1 MNRLKENGKSEY
13 DNMKINRGGNIMLEV
28 KNVLKRYDDLVALDN
43 LSLDI
48 KKGEVFGLLGPNG
61 SGKTTLINCI
71 LSLSKFE
78 KGDIKIFDQPMS
90 VDRYDLKAKIGY
102 VPQEIAVFDELSV
115 YDNIDFFCGLYIQ
128 DRATRKQYVE
138 EAIEF
143 VGLND
148 FRKFVPKKLSGGLKR
163 RLNLACGLAHKPE
176 LLILDEPTVAVD
188 PQSRN
193 AILEGIMD
201 LNKKGMTVIYTSH
214 YMDEVEQICTR
225 ISIIDKGKLLAT
237 GDKYELKKLVG
248 LTDTLILKD
257 IDMKNLDLS
266 QLESIEGL
274 GKISLEGSNLSIGIQ
289 DNMAMTHIFAYLEN
303 NDIFFKGMDIIS
315 PSLNDVFLE
324 ITGKQLRDDL

>member
-1 MNRLKENGKSEY
+1 
-13 DNMKINRGGNIMLEV
+13 MLEV

-48 KKGEVFGLLGPNG
+48 KKGEVYGLLGPNG

-128 DRATRKQYVE
+128 DKATRKQYVE

-176 LLILDEPTVAVD
+176 LLILDEPTDAVY
-188 PQSRN
+188 PQRRN

-257 IDMKNLDLS
+257 IDMKNLDIS

-289 DNMAMTHIFAYLEN
+289 DNMSMTHIFAYLEN
-303 NDIFFKGMDIIS
+303 NDIFFKGMDINS

>member
-1 MNRLKENGKSEY
+1 
-13 DNMKINRGGNIMLEV
+13 MLEV

-48 KKGEVFGLLGPNG
+48 KKGEVYGLLGPNG
-61 SGKTTLINCI
+61 SGKTTLINCV

-102 VPQEIAVFDELSV
+102 VPQEIAVFDELNV

-128 DRATRKQYVE
+128 DKATRKQYVE

-257 IDMKNLDLS
+257 IDMKNLDIS

-303 NDIFFKGMDIIS
+303 NDIFFKGMDINS

>member
-1 MNRLKENGKSEY
+1 
-13 DNMKINRGGNIMLEV
+13 MLEV

-48 KKGEVFGLLGPNG
+48 KKGEVYGLLGPNG

-128 DRATRKQYVE
+128 DKATRKQYVE
-138 EAIEF
+138 EAREF

-257 IDMKNLDLS
+257 IDMKNLDIS

-303 NDIFFKGMDIIS
+303 NDIFFKGMDINS

>member
-1 MNRLKENGKSEY
+1 
-13 DNMKINRGGNIMLEV
+13 MLEV

-48 KKGEVFGLLGPNG
+48 KKGEVYGLLGPNG

-128 DRATRKQYVE
+128 DKATRKQYVE

-176 LLILDEPTVAVD
+176 LLILDEPTVGVD

-303 NDIFFKGMDIIS
+303 NDIFFKGMDINS

>member
-1 MNRLKENGKSEY
+1 
-13 DNMKINRGGNIMLEV
+13 MLEV
-28 KNVLKRYDDLVALDN
+28 KNVLKRFDDLVAIDN
-43 LSLDI
+43 LSMDI
-48 KKGEVFGLLGPNG
+48 NKGEIYGLLGPNG

-71 LSLSKFE
+71 LSLCAFE
-78 KGDIKIFDQPMS
+78 KGRIKVFDETMS
-90 VDRYDLKAKIGY
+90 ATRYDLKSKIGY
-102 VPQEIAVFDELSV
+102 VPQEIAVFDELTV
-115 YDNIDFFCGLYIQ
+115 YENIDFFCGLYIQ
-128 DRATRKQYVE
+128 DKDIRKEYVE

-148 FRKFVPKKLSGGLKR
+148 FRKYVPKKLSGGLKR
-163 RLNLACGLAHKPE
+163 RLNLACGLVHKPE

-193 AILEGIMD
+193 SILEGIVD
-201 LNKKGMTVIYTSH
+201 LNKKGTTIIYTSH
-214 YMDEVEQICTR
+214 YMDEVEQICTK
-225 ISIIDKGKLLAT
+225 ISIIDKGRLLAT

-257 IDMKNLDLS
+257 IDMVKLDLD
-266 QLESIEGL
+266 QLEKIAGL
-274 GKISLEGSNLSIGIQ
+274 GKVEVSANNLSIGIL
-289 DNMAMTHIFAYLEN
+289 DNMAISHVFTYLEN

>member
-1 MNRLKENGKSEY
+1 
-13 DNMKINRGGNIMLEV
+13 MLEV

-43 LSLDI
+43 LSLDR
-48 KKGEVFGLLGPNG
+48 KKGEVYGLLGPNG

-128 DRATRKQYVE
+128 DKATRKQYVE

-163 RLNLACGLAHKPE
+163 RLNLACGWAHKPE

-303 NDIFFKGMDIIS
+303 NDIFFKGMDINS

>member
-1 MNRLKENGKSEY
+1 
-13 DNMKINRGGNIMLEV
+13 MLEV

-48 KKGEVFGLLGPNG
+48 KKGEVYGLLGPNG

-128 DRATRKQYVE
+128 DKATRKQYVE

-303 NDIFFKGMDIIS
+303 NDIFFKGMDINS

-324 ITGKQLRDDL
+324 ITGKQFRDDL

>member
-1 MNRLKENGKSEY
+1 M
-13 DNMKINRGGNIMLEV
+13 
-28 KNVLKRYDDLVALDN
+28 VALDN

-90 VDRYDLKAKIGY
+90 ADRYDLKAKIGY

-138 EAIEF
+138 DAIEF

-201 LNKKGMTVIYTSH
+201 LNNKGMTVIYTSH

-289 DNMAMTHIFAYLEN
+289 DNLAMTHIFAYLEN

>member
-1 MNRLKENGKSEY
+1 
-13 DNMKINRGGNIMLEV
+13 MLEV
-28 KNVLKRYDDLVALDN
+28 KNVLKRFDDLVAIDN
-43 LSLDI
+43 LSMDI
-48 KKGEVFGLLGPNG
+48 NKGEIYGLLGPNG

-71 LSLSKFE
+71 LSLCEFE
-78 KGDIKIFDQPMS
+78 KGQIKVFDENMS
-90 VDRYDLKAKIGY
+90 ATRYDLKSKIGY
-102 VPQEIAVFDELSV
+102 VPQEIAVFDELTV
-115 YDNIDFFCGLYIQ
+115 YENIDFFCGLYIQ
-128 DRATRKQYVE
+128 DKDIRKEYVE

-148 FRKFVPKKLSGGLKR
+148 FRKYVPKKLSGGLKR
-163 RLNLACGLAHKPE
+163 RLNLACGLVHKPE

-193 AILEGIMD
+193 SILEGIVD
-201 LNKKGMTVIYTSH
+201 LNKKGTTIIYTSH
-214 YMDEVEQICTR
+214 YMDEVEQICTK
-225 ISIIDKGKLLAT
+225 ISIIDKGRLLAT

-257 IDMKNLDLS
+257 IDMIKLDLD
-266 QLESIEGL
+266 QLEKIAGL
-274 GKISLEGSNLSIGIQ
+274 GKVEVSANNLSIGIL
-289 DNMAMTHIFAYLEN
+289 DNMAISHVFTYLEN

>member
-1 MNRLKENGKSEY
+1 
-13 DNMKINRGGNIMLEV
+13 MLEV

-90 VDRYDLKAKIGY
+90 ADRYDLKAKIGY

-138 EAIEF
+138 DAIEF

-193 AILEGIMD
+193 AFLEGIMD
-201 LNKKGMTVIYTSH
+201 LNNKGMTVIYTSH

-289 DNMAMTHIFAYLEN
+289 DNLAMTHIFAYLEN

>member
-1 MNRLKENGKSEY
+1 
-13 DNMKINRGGNIMLEV
+13 MLEV

-48 KKGEVFGLLGPNG
+48 KKGEVYGLLGPNG

-128 DRATRKQYVE
+128 DKATRKQYVE

-225 ISIIDKGKLLAT
+225 VSIIDKGKLLAT

-303 NDIFFKGMDIIS
+303 NDIFFKGMDINS

>member
-1 MNRLKENGKSEY
+1 
-13 DNMKINRGGNIMLEV
+13 MLEV

-128 DRATRKQYVE
+128 DKATRKQYVE

-257 IDMKNLDLS
+257 IDMKNLDIS

-303 NDIFFKGMDIIS
+303 NDIFFKGMDINS

>member
-1 MNRLKENGKSEY
+1 MNRLKENGKSKY

-90 VDRYDLKAKIGY
+90 ADRYDLKAKIGY

-201 LNKKGMTVIYTSH
+201 LNNKGMTVIYTSH

-289 DNMAMTHIFAYLEN
+289 DNLAMTHIFAYLEN

>member
-1 MNRLKENGKSEY
+1 
-13 DNMKINRGGNIMLEV
+13 MLEV

-48 KKGEVFGLLGPNG
+48 KKGEVYGLLGPNG

-128 DRATRKQYVE
+128 DKATRKQYVE

-193 AILEGIMD
+193 AILEEIMD

-257 IDMKNLDLS
+257 IDMKNLDIS

-303 NDIFFKGMDIIS
+303 NDIFFKGMDINS

>member
-1 MNRLKENGKSEY
+1 
-13 DNMKINRGGNIMLEV
+13 MLEV

-43 LSLDI
+43 LSLNI
-48 KKGEVFGLLGPNG
+48 KKGEVYGLLGPNG

-128 DRATRKQYVE
+128 DKATRKQYVE

-257 IDMKNLDLS
+257 IDMKNLDIS

-303 NDIFFKGMDIIS
+303 NDIFFKGMDINS

>member
-1 MNRLKENGKSEY
+1 
-13 DNMKINRGGNIMLEV
+13 MLEV

-90 VDRYDLKAKIGY
+90 ADRYDLKAKIGY

-138 EAIEF
+138 DAIEF

-201 LNKKGMTVIYTSH
+201 LNKGMTVIYTSH

-289 DNMAMTHIFAYLEN
+289 DNLAMTHIFAYLEN

>member
-1 MNRLKENGKSEY
+1 MNRLKENGKSKY

-90 VDRYDLKAKIGY
+90 TDRYDLKAKIGY

-188 PQSRN
+188 PQSKN

-289 DNMAMTHIFAYLEN
+289 DNLAMTHIFAYLEN

>member
-1 MNRLKENGKSEY
+1 
-13 DNMKINRGGNIMLEV
+13 MLEV

-48 KKGEVFGLLGPNG
+48 KKGEVYGLLGPNG

-128 DRATRKQYVE
+128 DKATREQYVE

-303 NDIFFKGMDIIS
+303 NDIFFKGMDINS

>member
-1 MNRLKENGKSEY
+1 
-13 DNMKINRGGNIMLEV
+13 MLEV

-90 VDRYDLKAKIGY
+90 ADRYDLKAKIGY

-138 EAIEF
+138 DAIEF

-163 RLNLACGLAHKPE
+163 RLNLACGLGHKPE

-201 LNKKGMTVIYTSH
+201 LNNKGMTVIYTSH

-289 DNMAMTHIFAYLEN
+289 DNLAMTHIFAYLEN

>member
-1 MNRLKENGKSEY
+1 
-13 DNMKINRGGNIMLEV
+13 MLEV

-48 KKGEVFGLLGPNG
+48 KKGEVYGLLGPNG

-128 DRATRKQYVE
+128 DKATRKQYVE

-303 NDIFFKGMDIIS
+303 NDIFFKSMDINS
-315 PSLNDVFLE
+315 PSLNDVCLE

>member
-1 MNRLKENGKSEY
+1 
-13 DNMKINRGGNIMLEV
+13 MLEV

-48 KKGEVFGLLGPNG
+48 KKGEVYGLLGPNG

-128 DRATRKQYVE
+128 DKATRKQYVE

-193 AILEGIMD
+193 AILERIMD

-257 IDMKNLDLS
+257 IDMKNLDIS

-303 NDIFFKGMDIIS
+303 NDIFFKGMDINS

>member
-1 MNRLKENGKSEY
+1 
-13 DNMKINRGGNIMLEV
+13 MLEV

-90 VDRYDLKAKIGY
+90 ADRYDLKAKIGY

-128 DRATRKQYVE
+128 DRSTRKQYVE

-257 IDMKNLDLS
+257 IDMAKLDLD
-266 QLESIEGL
+266 QLEKITGL
-274 GKISLEGSNLSIGIQ
+274 GKISITGSNLSISIL
-289 DNMAMTHIFAYLEN
+289 DNMAMSHIFAYLEN
-303 NDIFFKGMDIIS
+303 NDIFFKGMDISS

>member
-1 MNRLKENGKSEY
+1 
-13 DNMKINRGGNIMLEV
+13 MLEV

-48 KKGEVFGLLGPNG
+48 KKGEVYGLLGPNG
-61 SGKTTLINCI
+61 SGKTTLINCV

-102 VPQEIAVFDELSV
+102 VPQEIAVFDELNV

-128 DRATRKQYVE
+128 DKATRKQYVE

-303 NDIFFKGMDIIS
+303 NDIFFKGMDINS

>member
-1 MNRLKENGKSEY
+1 
-13 DNMKINRGGNIMLEV
+13 MLEV

-48 KKGEVFGLLGPNG
+48 KKGEVYGLLGPNG

-128 DRATRKQYVE
+128 DKATRKRYVE

-303 NDIFFKGMDIIS
+303 NDIFFKGMDINS

>member
-1 MNRLKENGKSEY
+1 
-13 DNMKINRGGNIMLEV
+13 MLEV

-48 KKGEVFGLLGPNG
+48 KKGEVYGLLGPNG

-128 DRATRKQYVE
+128 DKATRKQYVE

-257 IDMKNLDLS
+257 IDMKNLDIS

-303 NDIFFKGMDIIS
+303 NDIFFKGMDINS

-324 ITGKQLRDDL
+324 ITGMQLRDDL

>member
-1 MNRLKENGKSEY
+1 
-13 DNMKINRGGNIMLEV
+13 MLDV

-90 VDRYDLKAKIGY
+90 ADRYDLKAKIGY

-289 DNMAMTHIFAYLEN
+289 DNLAMTHIFAYLEN

>member
-1 MNRLKENGKSEY
+1 
-13 DNMKINRGGNIMLEV
+13 MLEV

-48 KKGEVFGLLGPNG
+48 KKGEVYGLLGPNG

-128 DRATRKQYVE
+128 DKATRKQYVE

-163 RLNLACGLAHKPE
+163 KLNLACGLAHKPE

-257 IDMKNLDLS
+257 IDMKNLDIS

-303 NDIFFKGMDIIS
+303 NDIFFKGMDINS

>member
-1 MNRLKENGKSEY
+1 
-13 DNMKINRGGNIMLEV
+13 MLEV
-28 KNVLKRYDDLVALDN
+28 KNVLKRFDDLVAIDN
-43 LSLDI
+43 LSMDI
-48 KKGEVFGLLGPNG
+48 NKGEIYGLLGPNG

-71 LSLSKFE
+71 LSLCTFE
-78 KGDIKIFDQPMS
+78 KGQIKVFDETMS
-90 VDRYDLKAKIGY
+90 ATRYDLKSKIGY
-102 VPQEIAVFDELSV
+102 VPQEIAVFDELTV
-115 YDNIDFFCGLYIQ
+115 YENIDFFCGLYIQ
-128 DRATRKQYVE
+128 DKDIRKEYVE

-148 FRKFVPKKLSGGLKR
+148 FRKYVPKKLSGGLKR
-163 RLNLACGLAHKPE
+163 RLNLACGLVHKPE

-193 AILEGIMD
+193 SILEGIVD
-201 LNKKGMTVIYTSH
+201 LNKKGTTIIYTSH
-214 YMDEVEQICTR
+214 YMDEVEQICTK
-225 ISIIDKGKLLAT
+225 ISIIDKGRLLAT

-257 IDMKNLDLS
+257 IDMVKLDLD
-266 QLESIEGL
+266 QLEKIAGL
-274 GKISLEGSNLSIGIQ
+274 GKVEVSANNLSIGIL
-289 DNMAMTHIFAYLEN
+289 DNMAISHVFTYLEN

>member
-1 MNRLKENGKSEY
+1 
-13 DNMKINRGGNIMLEV
+13 MLEV

-48 KKGEVFGLLGPNG
+48 KKGEVYGLLGPNG

-128 DRATRKQYVE
+128 DKATRKQYVE

-148 FRKFVPKKLSGGLKR
+148 FRKFVPKKLSGGLKG

-257 IDMKNLDLS
+257 IDMKNLDIS

-303 NDIFFKGMDIIS
+303 NDIFFKGMDINS

>member
-1 MNRLKENGKSEY
+1 MNRLKENGKSKY

-90 VDRYDLKAKIGY
+90 ADRYDLKAKIGY

-289 DNMAMTHIFAYLEN
+289 DNLAMTHIFAYLEN

>member
-1 MNRLKENGKSEY
+1 
-13 DNMKINRGGNIMLEV
+13 MLEV
-28 KNVLKRYDDLVALDN
+28 KNVLKRFDDLVAIDN
-43 LSLDI
+43 LSMDI
-48 KKGEVFGLLGPNG
+48 NKGEIYGLLGPNG

-71 LSLSKFE
+71 LSLCAFE
-78 KGDIKIFDQPMS
+78 KGQIKVFDETMS
-90 VDRYDLKAKIGY
+90 ATRYDLKSKIGY
-102 VPQEIAVFDELSV
+102 VPQEIAVFDELTV
-115 YDNIDFFCGLYIQ
+115 YENIDFFCGLYIQ
-128 DRATRKQYVE
+128 DKDIRKEYVE

-148 FRKFVPKKLSGGLKR
+148 FRKYVPKKLSGGLKR
-163 RLNLACGLAHKPE
+163 RLNLACGLVHKPE

-193 AILEGIMD
+193 SILEGIVD
-201 LNKKGMTVIYTSH
+201 LNKKGTTIIYTSH
-214 YMDEVEQICTR
+214 YMDEVEQICTK
-225 ISIIDKGKLLAT
+225 ISIIDKGRLLAT

-257 IDMKNLDLS
+257 IDMVKLDLD
-266 QLESIEGL
+266 QLEKIAGL
-274 GKISLEGSNLSIGIQ
+274 GKVEVSANNLSIGIL
-289 DNMAMTHIFAYLEN
+289 DNMAISHVFTYLEN

>member
-1 MNRLKENGKSEY
+1 
-13 DNMKINRGGNIMLEV
+13 MLEV
-28 KNVLKRYDDLVALDN
+28 KNVLKRFDDLVAIDN
-43 LSLDI
+43 LSMDI
-48 KKGEVFGLLGPNG
+48 NKGEIYGLLGPNG

-71 LSLSKFE
+71 LSLCAFE
-78 KGDIKIFDQPMS
+78 KGQIKVFDETMS
-90 VDRYDLKAKIGY
+90 ATRYDLKSKIGY
-102 VPQEIAVFDELSV
+102 VPQEIAVFDELTV
-115 YDNIDFFCGLYIQ
+115 YENIDFFCGLYIQ
-128 DRATRKQYVE
+128 DKDIRKEYVE

-148 FRKFVPKKLSGGLKR
+148 FRKYVPKKLSGGLKR
-163 RLNLACGLAHKPE
+163 RLNLACGLVHKPE

-193 AILEGIMD
+193 SILEGIVD
-201 LNKKGMTVIYTSH
+201 LNKKGTTIIYTSH
-214 YMDEVEQICTR
+214 YMDEVEQICTK
-225 ISIIDKGKLLAT
+225 ISIIDKGRLLAT

-257 IDMKNLDLS
+257 IDMGKLDLD
-266 QLESIEGL
+266 QLEKIAGL
-274 GKISLEGSNLSIGIQ
+274 GKVEVSANNLSIGIL
-289 DNMAMTHIFAYLEN
+289 DNMAISHVFTYLEN

>member
-1 MNRLKENGKSEY
+1 
-13 DNMKINRGGNIMLEV
+13 MLEV

-48 KKGEVFGLLGPNG
+48 KKGEVYGLLGPNG

-128 DRATRKQYVE
+128 DKATRKQYVE

-289 DNMAMTHIFAYLEN
+289 DSMAMTHIFAYLEN
-303 NDIFFKGMDIIS
+303 NDIFFKGMDINS

>member
-1 MNRLKENGKSEY
+1 
-13 DNMKINRGGNIMLEV
+13 MLEV

-48 KKGEVFGLLGPNG
+48 KKGEVYGLLGPNG

-128 DRATRKQYVE
+128 DKATRKQYVE

-176 LLILDEPTVAVD
+176 LLILDEPTVTVD

-303 NDIFFKGMDIIS
+303 NDIFFKGMDINS

>member
-1 MNRLKENGKSEY
+1 
-13 DNMKINRGGNIMLEV
+13 MLEV

-48 KKGEVFGLLGPNG
+48 KKGEVYGLLGPNG

-128 DRATRKQYVE
+128 DKATREQYVE

-257 IDMKNLDLS
+257 IDMKNLDIS

-303 NDIFFKGMDIIS
+303 NDIFFKGMDINS

>member
-1 MNRLKENGKSEY
+1 
-13 DNMKINRGGNIMLEV
+13 MLEV

-90 VDRYDLKAKIGY
+90 ADRYDLKAKIGY

-303 NDIFFKGMDIIS
+303 NDIFFKGMDINS

>member
-1 MNRLKENGKSEY
+1 
-13 DNMKINRGGNIMLEV
+13 MLEV

-48 KKGEVFGLLGPNG
+48 KKGEVYGLLGPNG

-128 DRATRKQYVE
+128 DKATRKQYVE

-303 NDIFFKGMDIIS
+303 NDIFFKGMDINS

-324 ITGKQLRDDL
+324 ITGKQLRDYL

>member
-1 MNRLKENGKSEY
+1 
-13 DNMKINRGGNIMLEV
+13 MLEV

-48 KKGEVFGLLGPNG
+48 KKGEVYGLLGPNG

-128 DRATRKQYVE
+128 DKATRKQYVE

-193 AILEGIMD
+193 AILERIMD